1 MMDKSKIDITNITK
15 LIKEKNRVLGL
26 FILVIAII
34 LAAYFYFF
42 LKPEIGSLWKVLPKV
57 GALNKDIKE
66 VNKQIDSIDELKA
79 RIIALK
85 EKVGQYETRLPT
97 EKEIS
102 LILNHL
108 SMLAS
113 EEDIKITGIKELET
127 IKGEMQEGEQA
138 YSGVPI
144 EIDMKSGYHQLG
156 KFISEIENSDR
167 LMKIGEVEI
176 KSTSGNLTEHD
187 VKLIVSSFVLVKE

>member
-1 MMDKSKIDITNITK
+1 MDKSKVDITNITK
-15 LIKEKNRVLGL
+15 LIKGKNRVLGL
-26 FILVIAII
+26 FILVITII

-57 GALNKDIKE
+57 GALNKNIKE
-66 VNKQIDSIDELKA
+66 VNKQINSIDELKA

-85 EKVGQYETRLPT
+85 EKVGQYETRLPIK
-97 EKEIS
+97 KEIS
-102 LILNHL
+102 SILNHL
-108 SMLAS
+108 STLAS
-113 EEDIKITGIKELET
+113 EEDIKITAIKELET

-167 LMKIGEVEI
+167 LMRIDDLEI
-176 KSTSGNLTEHD
+176 KSTSENLTEHD

>member
-1 MMDKSKIDITNITK
+1 MDKSKIDITNITK
-15 LIKEKNRVLGL
+15 LIKEKDQVLVL
-26 FILVIAII
+26 SILVIAII
-34 LAAYFYFF
+34 LVAYFYFF
-42 LKPEIGSLWKVLPKV
+42 LKPEIGALRKVLPKV
-57 GALNKDIKE
+57 GALNKNIKE
-66 VNKQIDSIDELKA
+66 VDKLIGNIDSFKTK
-79 RIIALK
+79 IADLK

-97 EKEIS
+97 KKEIS
-102 LILNHL
+102 SILNHL
-108 SMLAS
+108 SALAS
-113 EEDIKITGIKELET
+113 QEHIKITGIKELET

-167 LMKIGEVEI
+167 LMKIDDLEI
-176 KSTSGNLTEHD
+176 KSTSENLTEHN

>member
-1 MMDKSKIDITNITK
+1 MDRSKIDITNITK
-15 LIKEKNRVLGL
+15 LIKEKNQVLVL

-42 LKPEIGSLWKVLPKV
+42 LKPEIGALRKVLPKV
-57 GALNKDIKE
+57 AGLNKNIKE
-66 VNKQIDSIDELKA
+66 ADKLIDNIDSFKTK
-79 RIIALK
+79 IADLK

-97 EKEIS
+97 KKEIS
-102 LILNHL
+102 SILNHL
-108 SMLAS
+108 SALAS
-113 EEDIKITGIKELET
+113 QEDIKITGIKELKT

-156 KFISEIENSDR
+156 KFINEIENSDR
-167 LMKIGEVEI
+167 LMKIDDLEI
-176 KSTSGNLTEHD
+176 KSSSENLTEHD
-187 VKLIVSSFVLVKE
+187 VKLIINSFVLVKE